1 MVALSWLAK
10 CSFVPGL
17 AEIGGTLSLILR
29 QVSGSSAAGGIFF
42 MGGNG
47 HNLQGSPG
55 HKHPVHSACTGM
67 AGIPSNKPRTSGAI
81 IRNPPIDRIC
91 MAILPQSITAIRRF
105 TGNLPNCSKQ
115 SSNAGSQSHRQ
126 RAPER
131 DAH

>member
-1 MVALSWLAK
+1 
-10 CSFVPGL
+10 
-17 AEIGGTLSLILR
+17 
-29 QVSGSSAAGGIFF
+29 

-81 IRNPPIDRIC
+81 IRNPPIDRVC

-105 TGNLPNCSKQ
+105 NGNLSNCSKQ
-115 SSNAGSQSHRQ
+115 SSYAGSQPHRQ